1 MVFDHL
7 VFTDPVEG
15 GHGCEDGKERGE
27 LRIERS
33 IVNEQFSK
41 YVTPHD
47 LCRYSQ
53 IRISAMS
60 HKKHQRTLPG
70 QLSLVQELF
79 NPQQGISVVEEE
91 SSATPIEGSV
101 ILLPNTLNSFGYALH
116 VIQNPVLFKR
126 ALIWKVIGWLLRGGS
141 AIWAFREVI
150 AVSLS

>member
-1 MVFDHL
+1 
-7 VFTDPVEG
+7 
-15 GHGCEDGKERGE
+15 
-27 LRIERS
+27 
-33 IVNEQFSK
+33 
-41 YVTPHD
+41 
-47 LCRYSQ
+47 
-53 IRISAMS
+53 MS